1 MRAQHQGVCFSG
13 TAGRPERVCN
23 AAPGGFALTRH
34 LFLAL
39 ALLIIGSSDAFA
51 MLAYTCTEGDEG
63 TTTVNLGRTV
73 PTCSSGGAWV
83 DIYAPGTA
91 AAELD
96 PTVAAA
102 AFGAGFV
109 LIATGMV
116 IVTAGRMI
124 VDAIRRA

>member
-1 MRAQHQGVCFSG
+1 
-13 TAGRPERVCN
+13 
-23 AAPGGFALTRH
+23 
-34 LFLAL
+34 
-39 ALLIIGSSDAFA
+39 
-51 MLAYTCTEGDEG
+51 MLAFTCTAGDEG
-63 TTTVNLGRTV
+63 LDMTGTV
-73 PTCSSGGAWV
+73 PTCASGGAWV